1 MNSHSSSA
9 SIVRYEKEIEDL
21 WRLSRAVVFGI
32 RGLAST
38 AETFQP
44 TDDDF
49 AALVEIAERVDQ
61 LALHLRGAVRGGE

>member
-1 MNSHSSSA
+1 MNIHSSSA
-9 SIVRYEKEIEDL
+9 AIGRYETEIEDL

-44 TDDDF
+44 SADDF
-49 AALVEIAERVDQ
+49 TALVEIAERVDQ
-61 LALHLRGAVRGGE
+61 IALHLRGAVRDDE